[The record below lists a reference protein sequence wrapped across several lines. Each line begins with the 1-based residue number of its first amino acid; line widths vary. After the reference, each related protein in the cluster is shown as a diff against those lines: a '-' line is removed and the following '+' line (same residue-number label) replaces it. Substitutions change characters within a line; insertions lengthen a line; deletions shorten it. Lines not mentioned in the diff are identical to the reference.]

1 MIKSIRVPAQP
12 VIFVLFFFKVFLS
25 AWWLSLLM
33 LGQHRSQAPKHQDPF
48 CITLP
53 RSALRAI
60 IDRRQSAHTGVLAI
74 LEELVMPMVTCIML
88 LQTLPSTVLIF
99 FILGFILET
108 PFWGQSQG
116 SVFSFL
122 S

>member
-1 MIKSIRVPAQP
+1 MIKSIRAPAQP
-12 VIFVLFFFKVFLS
+12 VIFVLFFFKVLLS

-60 IDRRQSAHTGVLAI
+60 IDRRQSAHTRVPAKP
-74 LEELVMPMVTCIML
+74 EERAMPMVTRIFML
-88 LQTLPSTVLIF
+88 L
-99 FILGFILET
+99 
-108 PFWGQSQG
+108 
-116 SVFSFL
+116 
-122 S
+122 